1 MTDGECES
9 MLPRKSL
16 LDLIE
21 SEEKIDPPSIGES
34 DHGEKVS
41 EESFGRAVHHEML
54 LGHSG
59 IHGIIPTNVIQF

>member
-1 MTDGECES
+1 

-16 LDLIE
+16 LDLIG
-21 SEEKIDPPSIGES
+21 SGEKIDPPSIGES

-41 EESFGRAVHHEML
+41 GESYGRVVHHEML

-59 IHGIIPTNVIQF
+59 IPGIILTNVIQF

>member
-1 MTDGECES
+1 
-9 MLPRKSL
+9 MLPRKNL
-16 LDLIE
+16 LDLIG
-21 SEEKIDPPSIGES
+21 SGEKIAPPSIGES

-41 EESFGRAVHHEML
+41 GESFGRAVHHEML